1 MLKKI
6 SEEQRKIAGITIIA
20 LTVSIVILI
29 ILAGISTNLILG
41 KNGLIKRAQE
51 AKDKSEEHSKNEEIE
66 RQELYNAWAGGTSG
80 GTVVKKAHLS
90 ATAKVTSPAAN
101 GSKYGLGEQI
111 EFEINI
117 TNESNLTCSNITV
130 WIKRKETGEYYW
142 APNSDMAEIGNLKP
156 GETRNIQ
163 FSYNVCEQDIEN
175 YRTITY
181 EAIINGMTEE
191 TNIKIDTV
199 TVESDSALVNNV
211 NLERWM
217 QIINPASDV
226 MYDGTEHKWIP
237 KLKNDLGE
245 VLVEGTDYTVSYST
259 TDFTNVTGIIEVV
272 ITGKGIY
279 KQTLTQTYEITKRPA
294 TFTSASVERPYT
306 GEALTCDK
314 VEMEGILEKDK
325 DKISFEVTGSQA
337 DIGNSAN
344 AFEYQFSDK
353 TIEKN
358 YEITKVVGT
367 LKVISDRVPTTPTVP
382 MTK

>member
-1 MLKKI
+1 M
-6 SEEQRKIAGITIIA
+6 
-20 LTVSIVILI
+20 
-29 ILAGISTNLILG
+29 ILG

-51 AKDKSEEHSKNEEIE
+51 AKSKSEDHSKNEEIE

-80 GTVVKKAHLS
+80 GTVVKRAHLS

-101 GSKYGLGEQI
+101 GSKYSLGENI
-111 EFEINI
+111 EFELNI
-117 TNESNLTCSNITV
+117 TNDSSATCSDIT
-130 WIKRKETGEYYW
+130 IELKRKETDDCNWTY
-142 APNSDMAEIGNLKP
+142 NSADMHIEELKP
-156 GETRNIQ
+156 GETKTK
-163 FSYNVCEQDIEN
+163 S
-175 YRTITY
+175 ITY
-181 EAIINGMTEE
+181 KVVEEDFNYGYVTLQAIINGVTTESDK
-191 TNIKIDTV
+191 KIDTV

-211 NLERWM
+211 ERKM
-217 QIINPASDV
+217 QITNPASDV

-237 KLKNDLGE
+237 KLKNDLGD

-272 ITGKGIY
+272 ITGKEIY

-314 VEMEGILEKDK
+314 IEMEGILEKDK
-325 DKISFEVTGSQA
+325 DKISFYVTGSQTEV
-337 DIGNSAN
+337 GNSAN
-344 AFEYQFSDK
+344 QFEYQFSDK

-358 YEITKVVGT
+358 YKITKVVGT
-367 LKVISDRVPTTPTVP
+367 LSVIAQLAPTTPTVP

>member
-51 AKDKSEEHSKNEEIE
+51 AKDKSEDHSKNEEIE

-80 GTVVKKAHLS
+80 GTVVKRAHL
-90 ATAKVTSPAAN
+90 
-101 GSKYGLGEQI
+101 
-111 EFEINI
+111 
-117 TNESNLTCSNITV
+117 
-130 WIKRKETGEYYW
+130 
-142 APNSDMAEIGNLKP
+142 
-156 GETRNIQ
+156 
-163 FSYNVCEQDIEN
+163 
-175 YRTITY
+175 
-181 EAIINGMTEE
+181 
-191 TNIKIDTV
+191 
-199 TVESDSALVNNV
+199 
-211 NLERWM
+211 
-217 QIINPASDV
+217 INPASDV

-237 KLKNDLGE
+237 KLKNDLGD

-259 TDFTNVTGIIEVV
+259 TDFTNVTGIIKVV

-279 KQTLTQTYEITKRPA
+279 KQTLTQSYEITKRPA

-314 VEMEGILEKDK
+314 IEMEGILEKDK

-344 AFEYQFSDK
+344 GFTYQFSDK

-358 YEITKVVGT
+358 YKITVVVGT
-367 LKVISDRVPTTPTVP
+367 LSVIGDRVPTTPTVP
-382 MTK
+382 KTNQE

>member
-1 MLKKI
+1 M
-6 SEEQRKIAGITIIA
+6 
-20 LTVSIVILI
+20 SIVILI

-51 AKDKSEEHSKNEEIE
+51 AKDKSEDHSKNEEIE

-80 GTVVKKAHLS
+80 GTVVKRAHLS
-90 ATAKVTSPAAN
+90 ATAKVTSSAAN
-101 GSKYGLGEQI
+101 GSKYSLGENI
-111 EFEINI
+111 EFELNI
-117 TNESNLTCSNITV
+117 TNDSSATCGNIT
-130 WIKRKETGEYYW
+130 IELKRKETNESICTNMYI
-142 APNSDMAEIGNLKP
+142 EELKP
-156 GETRNIQ
+156 GETKTK
-163 FSYNVCEQDIEN
+163 S
-175 YRTITY
+175 ITY
-181 EAIINGMTEE
+181 QVVEEDFNYGYVTLQAIINGVTTESDK
-191 TNIKIDTV
+191 KIDTV

-259 TDFTNVTGIIEVV
+259 TDFTNVTGIIKVV

-279 KQTLTQTYEITKRPA
+279 KQTLTQSYEITKRPA

-325 DKISFEVTGSQA
+325 DKISFHVTGSQTEVGA
-337 DIGNSAN
+337 CAN

-353 TIEKN
+353 TIGKN

-367 LKVISDRVPTTPTVP
+367 LTVKPHNVPPIS

>member
-1 MLKKI
+1 M
-6 SEEQRKIAGITIIA
+6 
-20 LTVSIVILI
+20 
-29 ILAGISTNLILG
+29 ILG

-51 AKDKSEEHSKNEEIE
+51 AKDKSEEHSRSEETK
-66 RQELYNAWAGGTSG
+66 RQELYNDLAGGTSG

-90 ATAKVTSPAAN
+90 ATAKVTSTAAS
-101 GSKYGLGEQI
+101 GSKYGLGESI
-111 EFEINI
+111 EFELNI
-117 TNESNLTCSNITV
+117 TNDSSATCGNIT
-130 WIKRKETGEYYW
+130 IELKRKETNESIW
-142 APNSDMAEIGNLKP
+142 TDDMYIEELKP
-156 GETRNIQ
+156 GETQ
-163 FSYNVCEQDIEN
+163 TKS
-175 YRTITY
+175 ITY
-181 EAIINGMTEE
+181 IVAEEDFNYGYVTLQAIINGVTTESDK
-191 TNIKIDTV
+191 KIDTV

-259 TDFTNVTGIIEVV
+259 TDFTNVTGIIKVV

-279 KQTLTQTYEITKRPA
+279 KQTLTQSYEITKRPA

-325 DKISFEVTGSQA
+325 DKISFHVTGSQTEVGA
-337 DIGNSAN
+337 CAN

-353 TIEKN
+353 TIGKN

-367 LKVISDRVPTTPTVP
+367 LTVKPHNVPPIS

>member
-1 MLKKI
+1 M
-6 SEEQRKIAGITIIA
+6 
-20 LTVSIVILI
+20 SIVILI

-51 AKDKSEEHSKNEEIE
+51 AKDKSEDHSKNEEIE

-80 GTVVKKAHLS
+80 GTVVKRAHLS

-101 GSKYGLGEQI
+101 GSKYSLGENI
-111 EFEINI
+111 EFELNI
-117 TNESNLTCSNITV
+117 TNDSSATCSDIT
-130 WIKRKETGEYYW
+130 IELKRKETDDCNWTY
-142 APNSDMAEIGNLKP
+142 NSADMHIEELKP
-156 GETRNIQ
+156 GETKTK
-163 FSYNVCEQDIEN
+163 S
-175 YRTITY
+175 ITY
-181 EAIINGMTEE
+181 KVVEEDFNYGYVTLQAIINGVTTESDK
-191 TNIKIDTV
+191 KIDTV

-211 NLERWM
+211 ERKM
-217 QIINPASDV
+217 QITNPASDV

-237 KLKNDLGE
+237 KLKNDLGD

-272 ITGKGIY
+272 ITGKEIY

-314 VEMEGILEKDK
+314 IEMEGILEKDK
-325 DKISFEVTGSQA
+325 DKISFYVTGSQTEV
-337 DIGNSAN
+337 GNSAN
-344 AFEYQFSDK
+344 QFEYQFSDK

-358 YEITKVVGT
+358 YKITKVVGT
-367 LKVISDRVPTTPTVP
+367 LSVIAQLAPTTPTVP

>member
-1 MLKKI
+1 M
-6 SEEQRKIAGITIIA
+6 
-20 LTVSIVILI
+20 
-29 ILAGISTNLILG
+29 ILG

-51 AKDKSEEHSKNEEIE
+51 AKDKSEDHSKNEEIE

-90 ATAKVTSPAAN
+90 ATAKVTSTAAS
-101 GSKYGLGEQI
+101 GSKYGLGENI
-111 EFEINI
+111 EFELNI
-117 TNESNLTCSNITV
+117 TNDSSATCSDIT
-130 WIKRKETGEYYW
+130 IELKRKETDDCIET
-142 APNSDMAEIGNLKP
+142 DMHIEELKP
-156 GETRNIQ
+156 GETKTK
-163 FSYNVCEQDIEN
+163 S
-175 YRTITY
+175 ITY
-181 EAIINGMTEE
+181 SVVEEDFNYGTVTLQAIINGITTESDR
-191 TNIKIDTV
+191 KIDTV

-211 NLERWM
+211 ERKM
-217 QIINPASDV
+217 LIINPASDV

-259 TDFTNVTGIIEVV
+259 TDFTNVTGIIKVV

-279 KQTLTQTYEITKRPA
+279 KQTLTQTYEITKRPV

-325 DKISFEVTGSQA
+325 DKISFHVTGSQTEVGA
-337 DIGNSAN
+337 CAN

-353 TIEKN
+353 TIGKN
-358 YEITKVVGT
+358 YEITKVVET